1 MGRVPEVICIDLD
14 GNSEGHRKR
23 DLCLWTGLDSP
34 GPCPRRQHVGK
45 LEKYVPLLRR
55 FIATTQARPFDR
67 VYSIG
72 WFGDEGRY
80 GFIAREFGIKGI
92 RLAGFEFKDSAVN
105 PIKKKS

>member
-1 MGRVPEVICIDLD
+1 V
-14 GNSEGHRKR
+14 GN
-23 DLCLWTGLDSP
+23 
-34 GPCPRRQHVGK
+34 

-67 VYSIG
+67 VYNFG
-72 WFGDEGRY
+72 GFGDEDRC

-92 RLAGFEFKDSAVN
+92 RLAGFEFEDSAVN